1 MVPMNASA
9 EDEAIAPLKVAAEW
23 AALWRA
29 LLLDLPLVW
38 TMELSRFGS
47 HEFEEQA
54 EHFMRLAACADVREV
69 VGEQARFARET
80 VTELEEEAE
89 ALAREAHIAV
99 APD

>member
-1 MVPMNASA
+1 MNVPT
-9 EDEAIAPLKVAAEW
+9 EDETIAPLEVAAEW

-29 LLLDLPLVW
+29 LFLDIPLTW

-47 HEFEEQA
+47 RELEEQV

-69 VGEQARFARET
+69 VDEQARFSHET
-80 VTELEEEAE
+80 VAELEEEAE